1 MTALHA
7 YEADTD
13 ADTTL
18 DAPQQISGE
27 RIASA
32 EERFKTALLCLGAAY
47 ALSWAEFG
55 LALTVGLPGNMLDHP
70 LAASVASR
78 VLLAL
83 LYICV
88 ASRLQWARWVTIA
101 IGLCSVMFVAPTIA
115 LQWHVFP
122 AAALICGISIVCKLA
137 ASFYLLTPMPRRA
150 AHNA

>member
-13 ADTTL
+13 AETTI
-18 DAPQQISGE
+18 DAPQHVPGKRNE
-27 RIASA
+27 SA
-32 EERFKTALLCLGAAY
+32 EDRFRTALLCLGAAY

-55 LALTVGLPGNMLDHP
+55 LALAVGLPGNMLDHP

-83 LYICV
+83 LYLCV
-88 ASRLQWARWVTIA
+88 ASRLQWARWVTVA
-101 IGLCSVMFVAPTIA
+101 IGLCSVLFVAPTIA
-115 LQWHVFP
+115 LQWHVYP
-122 AAALICGISIVCKLA
+122 AAAVICGLSIVCKLA
-137 ASFYLLTPMPRRA
+137 ASFYLLTPMPGRA